1 MSERAMTRMGVR
13 EGRRHLAASAD
24 YWWLYLITGAIW
36 LLFSV
41 IVFRFDYKSVSA
53 ISLLFGLTML
63 GAAVNELLSLGGA
76 TRGWRIGH
84 VALAAAFV
92 AIGIVAFVHPGNTF
106 KALAAVMSF
115 YFIVKG
121 MFDIALGFG
130 YPEHRWLRLIT
141 GGAELLLGLWAAAY
155 WGRSVTL
162 LLAWIGA
169 LALIRGVTEIAF
181 AFSLRQ
187 YRETTN

>member
-1 MSERAMTRMGVR
+1 MSERAMTMMGVR
-13 EGRRHLAASAD
+13 GARKDLGAAAGT
-24 YWWLYLITGAIW
+24 WWLFLITGAIW
-36 LLFSV
+36 LFFSV
-41 IVFRFDYKSVSA
+41 IVFRFDYRSVSA
-53 ISLLFGLTML
+53 IAILFGLTMM
-63 GAAVNELLSLGGA
+63 GAAVNELFAIAGSTG
-76 TRGWRIGH
+76 GWRVAH
-84 VALAAAFV
+84 VLLALAFV
-92 AIGIVAFVHPGNTF
+92 VIGIVAFVHPGNTF

-121 MFDIALGFG
+121 MLDIAVGFG

-155 WGRSVTL
+155 WGRSATL
-162 LLAWIGA
+162 LIAWIGA

-181 AFSLRQ
+181 AFSLRN

>member
-1 MSERAMTRMGVR
+1 MSERAMTMMGVR
-13 EGRRHLAASAD
+13 GARKDLGGAAGA
-24 YWWLYLITGAIW
+24 WWLLLITGAIW

-41 IVFRFDYKSVSA
+41 IVFRFDYRSVSA
-53 ISLLFGLTML
+53 IAILFGLTMM
-63 GAAVNELLSLGGA
+63 GAAVNELLAMAGSTG
-76 TRGWRIGH
+76 GWRIAH
-84 VALAAAFV
+84 VLLALAFV
-92 AIGIVAFVHPGNTF
+92 VIGIVAFVHPGNTF

-155 WGRSVTL
+155 WGRSATL

-181 AFSLRQ
+181 AFSLRN

>member
-1 MSERAMTRMGVR
+1 MSERAMTMMGVR
-13 EGRRHLAASAD
+13 EARKDLGAAAGA
-24 YWWLYLITGAIW
+24 WWLFLITGAIW

-41 IVFRFDYKSVSA
+41 IVFRFDYRSVSA
-53 ISLLFGLTML
+53 IAILFGLTMM
-63 GAAVNELLSLGGA
+63 GAAVNELLAIAGSTG
-76 TRGWRIGH
+76 GWRIAR
-84 VALAAAFV
+84 VLLALAFV
-92 AIGIVAFVHPGNTF
+92 VIGIVAFVHPGNTF

>member
-1 MSERAMTRMGVR
+1 MSERAMTMMGVR
-13 EGRRHLAASAD
+13 EGRKDLEAAAGT
-24 YWWLYLITGAIW
+24 WWLFLITGGAW

-41 IVFRFDYKSVSA
+41 IVFRFDYKSVNA
-53 ISLLFGLTML
+53 IAILFGLTMM
-63 GAAVNELLSLGGA
+63 GAAVNELLSLAGS
-76 TRGWRIGH
+76 TRGWRIAH
-84 VALAAAFV
+84 VVLALIFV
-92 AIGIVAFVHPGNTF
+92 VIGIVAFVHPGNTF
-106 KALAAVMSF
+106 KALAAVVSF

-121 MFDIALGFG
+121 GFDIALGFAF
-130 YPEHRWLRLIT
+130 PEHRWLRLIT

-181 AFSLRQ
+181 AFTLRQ
-187 YRETTN
+187 IREPTN